1 MIPLK
6 LDTLLKGRVVE
17 QDRIEYKRGWNP
29 STIIHTICAY
39 ANDYNNTNGGYI
51 VIGIEEEHG
60 RPVLPPAGIAENSL
74 DTIQKELFQYC
85 NVIEPRY
92 IPKIE
97 ILKYPGTDKWIIYL
111 WCSAGENGPYKAP
124 KDVFYTEGQRADRN
138 KFYWIKPMS
147 VTTIAKEEELSELF
161 DKFNAVPF
169 DDRVNRRAEIG
180 DIRRGYLEDFLR
192 ESKSSLADVVNESTL
207 EELLIAVEVANETD
221 SYLAIRNIGLLM
233 FSDKPEKF
241 IPGAQ
246 IDMVRFNSSDAE
258 ASDDFIEK
266 SFKGPIQKQLRD
278 ALDYLKTNVIEEKVI
293 KLSNQAEVRRVFNY
307 PYNALEEALVNAV
320 FHKSYREPEPVEIRI
335 YVDCIQIINYP
346 GPAKWIDMNKFA
358 TGKVRARK
366 YRNRRIGE
374 FLKELD
380 LSEKQ
385 STGISKILKELHSN
399 GSPEPKF
406 ETDDSRTYLITTI
419 RIHEDFTCRNGMI
432 ESMSES
438 MIESMIESLSEL
450 EANRMRK
457 IIRILEVKG
466 VVSSAEIAPLL
477 DVTVQT
483 ARRLLSKA
491 EKSGILTSTGKT
503 KDKIYMLQ
511 K

>member
-1 MIPLK
+1 
-6 LDTLLKGRVVE
+6 
-17 QDRIEYKRGWNP
+17 
-29 STIIHTICAY
+29 
-39 ANDYNNTNGGYI
+39 
-51 VIGIEEEHG
+51 
-60 RPVLPPAGIAENSL
+60 
-74 DTIQKELFQYC
+74 
-85 NVIEPRY
+85 
-92 IPKIE
+92 
-97 ILKYPGTDKWIIYL
+97 
-111 WCSAGENGPYKAP
+111 
-124 KDVFYTEGQRADRN
+124 
-138 KFYWIKPMS
+138 
-147 VTTIAKEEELSELF
+147 
-161 DKFNAVPF
+161 
-169 DDRVNRRAEIG
+169 
-180 DIRRGYLEDFLR
+180 
-192 ESKSSLADVVNESTL
+192 
-207 EELLIAVEVANETD
+207 
-221 SYLAIRNIGLLM
+221 
-233 FSDKPEKF
+233 
-241 IPGAQ
+241 
-246 IDMVRFNSSDAE
+246 
-258 ASDDFIEK
+258 
-266 SFKGPIQKQLRD
+266 
-278 ALDYLKTNVIEEKVI
+278 
-293 KLSNQAEVRRVFNY
+293 
-307 PYNALEEALVNAV
+307 
-320 FHKSYREPEPVEIRI
+320 
-335 YVDCIQIINYP
+335 
-346 GPAKWIDMNKFA
+346 MNKFA

-406 ETDDSRTYLITTI
+406 ETDESRTYLITTI

-477 DVTVQT
+477 DITVQT